1 MDRGREGGGTRMT
14 HHEGELL
21 VHALLDGEL
30 DAGHARELE
39 AHLETCHPCAAQLA
53 SFRDLRQAM
62 AAADLRMAAPTALRQ
77 RIENALPS
85 PVLRQ
90 PILRQ
95 PSRRGF
101 LSGFAFGTALS
112 AVAAVGVVV
121 TVFRSDPDQGILGDV
136 VSAHLRSLQGDHLT
150 DVLSTDQHNVK
161 PWFNGR
167 LDLAPPVVDLTA
179 KGFTLLGGRL
189 DYVDGKPTAAIVYRR
204 RTHVINLFVTQG
216 SAAAAQESRMETV
229 QGFNVYRWRASGLN
243 VIAISDLNAEELHE
257 FCEKFEANLHP
268 GSVG

>member
-1 MDRGREGGGTRMT
+1 MTHREG
-14 HHEGELL
+14 EVL

-39 AHLETCHPCAAQLA
+39 AHLETCPPCAARLV

-77 RIENALPS
+77 RVENALPS
-85 PVLRQ
+85 PVLRR
-90 PILRQ
+90 PVPRQ

-112 AVAAVGVVV
+112 AVAAAGVVV
-121 TVFRSDPDQGILGDV
+121 TVFRSERDQVILGDI
-136 VSAHLRSLQGDHLT
+136 VSAHLRSLHGDHLT
-150 DVLSTDQHNVK
+150 DVLSTDQHTVK

-189 DYVDGKPTAAIVYRR
+189 EYVDGKPAAAIVYRR
-204 RTHVINLFVTQG
+204 RTHVINLFVMQG
-216 SAAAAQESRMETV
+216 TGAALQEARMETV
-229 QGFNVYRWRASGLN
+229 RGFNVYRWRESGLN
-243 VIAISDLNAEELHE
+243 AIAISDLNAEELHD
-257 FCEKFEANLHP
+257 FCTEFEAGLHT

>member
-1 MDRGREGGGTRMT
+1 MT
-14 HHEGELL
+14 HDEAEIL

-39 AHLETCHPCAAQLA
+39 AHLETCPRCAAQLA
-53 SFRDLRQAM
+53 AFRDLRQAIG
-62 AAADLRMAAPTALRQ
+62 AADLRIPAPAALRQ
-77 RIENALPS
+77 RVEQALPA
-85 PVLRQ
+85 PALR
-90 PILRQ
+90 PPFLRK

-101 LSGFAFGTALS
+101 LTGFAFGTALS
-112 AVAAVGVVV
+112 AAAAAGVVV
-121 TVFRSDPDQGILGDV
+121 TVFRGDQDQRILGDV
-136 VSAHLRSLQGDHLT
+136 VSAHLRSLQAEHLT
-150 DVLSTDQHNVK
+150 DVLSSDQHTVK

-189 DYVDGKPTAAIVYRR
+189 DYVDGKPAAAIVYRR
-204 RTHVINLFVTQG
+204 RTHVINLFVVHGT
-216 SAAAAQESRMETV
+216 AAAAQESRMETA
-229 QGFNVYRWRASGLN
+229 QGFNIYRWRASGLS

-257 FCEKFEANLHP
+257 FCEKFEANLHT